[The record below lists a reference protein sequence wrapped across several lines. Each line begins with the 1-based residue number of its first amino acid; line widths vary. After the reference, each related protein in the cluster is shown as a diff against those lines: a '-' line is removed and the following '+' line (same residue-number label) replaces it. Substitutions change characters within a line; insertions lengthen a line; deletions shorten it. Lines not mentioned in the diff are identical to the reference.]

1 MALPGAQL
9 GSLPSMSMPSYVPV
23 HQVHKEPK
31 AWEKALLAVLAN
43 VAGNVASQGVANV
56 MQPDY
61 APTEKAGLGEKFMSG
76 PRIPAARAQEMERQ
90 SIEQDKVSR
99 SERQAKLDRM
109 VAMTGQN
116 KNLAGQVSNQIADVE
131 RLIAQTQHQGV
142 MEDADMVRLKNQVTS
157 NRHRE
162 LQDQITN
169 VRQGRVAD
177 SQIRAA
183 DAETGLRGE
192 QSRDL
197 KSRREFMEREL
208 AGKQNPEGL
217 TPRQVAV
224 QNRAA
229 AKPAPQST
237 VTRDE
242 VLAAPGNAMFS
253 ALANTPD
260 LYLDGLVSGAQPT
273 PPPQDIFFQ
282 QLVRAREA
290 QRANPTPENTQAV
303 ALLQQKL
310 LELAQGQ

>member
-1 MALPGAQL
+1 
-9 GSLPSMSMPSYVPV
+9 
-23 HQVHKEPK
+23 
-31 AWEKALLAVLAN
+31 
-43 VAGNVASQGVANV
+43 
-56 MQPDY
+56 
-61 APTEKAGLGEKFMSG
+61 
-76 PRIPAARAQEMERQ
+76 MERQ

-116 KNLAGQVSNQIADVE
+116 KNLAGQVNNQIADVE

-142 MEDADMVRLKNQVTS
+142 MEDTDMVRLRNQVAS

-162 LQDQITN
+162 LQDQVTN
-169 VRQGRVAD
+169 TRQGKVAD
-177 SQIRAA
+177 AQIRAS

-208 AGKQNPEGL
+208 AAKQNPEGL

-224 QNRAA
+224 QTRAA
-229 AKPAPQST
+229 SKPAPQST

-253 ALANTPD
+253 ALAKMPD
-260 LYLDGLVSGAQPT
+260 EFANGLLTNEGQGIA
-273 PPPQDIFFQ
+273 PPQDIFFQ

-290 QRANPTPENTQAV
+290 QRANPTPENTQRV
-303 ALLQQKL
+303 ILLQQKL